1 MCLFFSAFS
10 LKPPFKFFFFKFK
23 TIIKSMKKLDI
34 EIRNKAKKINEN
46 TMVKFSSRTQKT
58 KTMKKDRKNWQWC
71 WSEM

>member
-1 MCLFFSAFS
+1 
-10 LKPPFKFFFFKFK
+10 
-23 TIIKSMKKLDI
+23 MKKLDI